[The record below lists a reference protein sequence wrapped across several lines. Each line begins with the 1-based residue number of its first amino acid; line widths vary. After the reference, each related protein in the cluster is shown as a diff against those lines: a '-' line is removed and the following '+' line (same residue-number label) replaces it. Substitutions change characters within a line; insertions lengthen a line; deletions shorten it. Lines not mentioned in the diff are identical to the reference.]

1 MRRILTLVAIPAFAW
16 LATDYA
22 SAATVPAGATLVV
35 RTLETI
41 SSQDVPG
48 TRFAAQL
55 ENNVAVKGTVLLRAG
70 TRLSGKIATSRRTHH
85 NSYEKLT
92 VDITEAIVGGRAI
105 PIKTTGAYHLDNTN
119 FKTRNDRYVSRPSYH
134 VTAGRLMEFRLAQPL
149 TL

>member
-1 MRRILTLVAIPAFAW
+1 MKKTSILFAIPALCC
-16 LATDYA
+16 LAANLT
-22 SAATVPAGATLVV
+22 SAATIPAGATLVV
-35 RTLETI
+35 RTLDTI

-55 ENNVAVKGTVLLRAG
+55 QNNVAVKGTVLLRAG
-70 TRLSGKIATSRRTHH
+70 TRLSGKIATSKRTHH

-92 VDITEAIVGGRAI
+92 VDITEATVGGRAV

-134 VTAGRLMEFRLAQPL
+134 VAAGRLMEFRLAQPL
-149 TL
+149 TF